1 MQSATINGSKV
12 WWFSNNIFVL
22 YQSSHFS
29 GLHCPM
35 TALWF
40 STQNSTPAHSIS
52 RWLIL
57 AFAFANYLSTV
68 PSLARNWLA
77 SPRAHRGGSWF
88 TTGFFFLLL
97 LLLFLLSL
105 LLRWLLLQTTS
116 TTASHRPIWAGSILS
131 PSLAPPTSSGCPVRL
146 LSILGFSAWFQYQL

>member
-1 MQSATINGSKV
+1 MVRNIKMQSATINGSKV

-40 STQNSTPAHSIS
+40 FLNTKLNPSTLNLALVNSCIC
-52 RWLIL
+52 
-57 AFAFANYLSTV
+57 FANYLSTT
-68 PSLARNWLA
+68 PSLLARNWLA
-77 SPRAHRGGSWF
+77 SPRAHWSGSWF
-88 TTGFFFLLL
+88 TTRFSFLL

-116 TTASHRPIWAGSILS
+116 TTASHRPIWADSILS

-146 LSILGFSAWFQYQL
+146 L